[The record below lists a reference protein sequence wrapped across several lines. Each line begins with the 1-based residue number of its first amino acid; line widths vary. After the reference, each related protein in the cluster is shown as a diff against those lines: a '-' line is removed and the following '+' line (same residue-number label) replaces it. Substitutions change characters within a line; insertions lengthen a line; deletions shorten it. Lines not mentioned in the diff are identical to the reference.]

1 MIFKDTSTFQVLSIV
16 SLFCAWNITTVEIN
30 SSLTEKLNPQTQSAF
45 VYSRCSWSCYFG
57 LGLGVVGYD
66 LVVTK
71 DNGDGLVFRQSATP
85 SISWRRGASGH
96 QFCGFSAI
104 YVYTVKPPTTKFG
117 VVRHGQS
124 AGGVLGQPRI
134 CTNASRGLSTMTEF
148 LVLMCTNR

>member
-1 MIFKDTSTFQVLSIV
+1 MIFKDTSTFHVLSIV

-30 SSLTEKLNPQTQSAF
+30 SSLTEKLNPKNSIFRILWLNPQTQSAF
-45 VYSRCSWSCYFG
+45 VYSRCSWYCYFG

-85 SISWRRGASGH
+85 SISWRRGASGP

-117 VVRHGQS
+117 VVTHGHS
-124 AGGVLGQPRI
+124 AGGVVRSATHLHKCVAR
-134 CTNASRGLSTMTEF
+134 
-148 LVLMCTNR
+148 